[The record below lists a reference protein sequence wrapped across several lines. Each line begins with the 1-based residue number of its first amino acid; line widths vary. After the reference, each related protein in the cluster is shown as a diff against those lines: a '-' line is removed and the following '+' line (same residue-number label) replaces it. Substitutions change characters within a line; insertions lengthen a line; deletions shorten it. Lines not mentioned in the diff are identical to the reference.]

1 MNSLFGNWAST
12 LRKNSL
18 LLVLSMVLPTFG
30 ISNSVLAAERI
41 YASYSAL
48 ELSISV
54 KTLENYAKTGVI
66 NEDLAAYQQY
76 LPLEQLQ
83 ELRRILLN
91 RVKVSPV
98 VVSQLLYTPQGEF
111 LLRRLAQVIK
121 SSQPGF
127 GNLRSALILASAES
141 GGLTLLNVL
150 RKYPKSS
157 IHLDV
162 AETLEIATELEKLVN
177 QTHSAIAAVSEKSK
191 IEAESISQPNF
202 SQLPDL
208 KVPGKFKSQKY
219 ILKFFDSTRNRLL
232 LTDVYI
238 PNVQKTAPIIVISHG
253 LGLDSSNFQYLAT
266 HLASYGFAVV
276 VPNHPGSDAK
286 QLRSLLN
293 GRAIEV
299 AEPSEFQ
306 DRPMDITY
314 ILNQLQKGNQSD
326 LRFKGRLNLQQVGVF
341 GQSLGGYT
349 ALALAGAKINFEQ
362 LKQDCQPAALQ
373 NTWNM
378 SLLLQCR
385 ALELSISKSGKDY
398 NLRDERVKAA
408 IAVNPITSSIFGKA
422 GLSQIKTPVMIVSS
436 SDDTVAPALSEQILP
451 FSWLANSQK
460 YLVMLVGGTHFSTI
474 GNANPANQQV
484 ALPADMIGDASQA
497 RHYMNV
503 LSLPFFQTYI
513 AGKPQYTPYLN
524 AAYTQS
530 ISSKSLGLSLVKSL
544 NTTELAQLLDIK
556 GGKLVKK
563 SSQHHSQLRILD
575 VGYWC
580 CIAACNDFYLICTD
594 VFEWEPL

>member
-12 LRKNSL
+12 LRKNFL
-18 LLVLSMVLPTFG
+18 LLVLSTLLPTFG

-54 KTLENYAKTGVI
+54 TTLENYAKTGVI
-66 NEDLAAYQQY
+66 DDDLAAYQQY
-76 LPLEQLQ
+76 LPFQQLQ

-111 LLRRLAQVIK
+111 LLHRLAQAIIAK
-121 SSQPGF
+121 SPQPESGF
-127 GNLRSALILASAES
+127 GALRSALILASGES

-150 RKYPKSS
+150 RKYPTSS
-157 IHLDV
+157 IRLDV

-177 QTHSAIAAVSEKSK
+177 QTHRAIAVVSQQSQ
-191 IEAESISQPNF
+191 IEAATIKQPNL

-208 KVPGKFKSQKY
+208 QVPGKLKSQKY
-219 ILKFFDSTRNRLL
+219 TLKFFDSTRNRLL

-238 PNVQKTAPIIVISHG
+238 PNLQNAAPVIVISHG

-286 QLRSLLN
+286 QLHSLLN
-293 GRAIEV
+293 GHASEI
-299 AEPSEFQ
+299 AEPGEFK
-306 DRPMDITY
+306 DRPLDVTY
-314 ILNQLQKGNQSD
+314 ILNQLEKDNQSD
-326 LRFKGRLNLQQVGVF
+326 STFKGRLNLQQVGVF

-349 ALALAGAKINFEQ
+349 ALALAGAKINFDQ

-385 ALELSISKSGKDY
+385 ALELSNSKSGKDY

-451 FSWLANSQK
+451 FSWLSNSQK

-474 GNANPANQQV
+474 GNGNPANQQV

-497 RHYMNV
+497 RRYMNV
-503 LSLPFFQTYI
+503 LSLPFFQTYV
-513 AGKPQYTPYLN
+513 AGRPQYISYLN
-524 AAYTQS
+524 ADYTQS

-556 GGKLVKK
+556 GAKPAKKK
-563 SSQHHSQLRILD
+563 SP
-575 VGYWC
+575 
-580 CIAACNDFYLICTD
+580 T
-594 VFEWEPL
+594 P

>member
-54 KTLENYAKTGVI
+54 TTLENYAKTGVI
-66 NEDLAAYQQY
+66 NEDLAGYQQY
-76 LPLEQLQ
+76 LPLQQLQ

-111 LLRRLAQVIK
+111 LLHRLAQVIK
-121 SSQPGF
+121 TNQSEPGF
-127 GNLRSALILASAES
+127 GALRSALILASAES

-150 RKYPKSS
+150 RKYPSSS
-157 IHLDV
+157 IRLDV
-162 AETLEIATELEKLVN
+162 AETLAIATELERLVS
-177 QTHSAIAAVSEKSK
+177 QTHLAIAAVSQKSK
-191 IEAESISQPNF
+191 IEADTISQPNF

-208 KVPGKFKSQKY
+208 KVPGKLKSQKY
-219 ILKFFDSTRNRLL
+219 TLKFFDSTRNRLL

-238 PNVQKTAPIIVISHG
+238 PNVQNVAPIIVISHG

-266 HLASYGFAVV
+266 HLASHGFAVA
-276 VPNHPGSDAK
+276 VPNHPGSDTK

-293 GRAIEV
+293 GRAVEV

-306 DRPMDITY
+306 DRPMDVTY
-314 ILNQLQKGNQSD
+314 ILNQLEKGNQSD
-326 LRFKGRLNLQQVGVF
+326 SRFKGRLNLQQVGVL

-349 ALALAGAKINFEQ
+349 ALALAGAKINFKQ
-362 LKQDCQPAALQ
+362 LKQDCEPAALQ

-422 GLSQIKTPVMIVSS
+422 GLSHIQTPVMIVSS

-460 YLVMLVGGTHFSTI
+460 YLVMLEGGTHFSTI
-474 GNANPANQQV
+474 GNGNPANQQV

-497 RHYMNV
+497 RRYMNV
-503 LSLPFFQTYI
+503 LSLPFFQTYV
-513 AGKPQYTPYLN
+513 AGRSQYIPYLN
-524 AAYTQS
+524 AGYAQS

-544 NTTELAQLLDIK
+544 STTELAQLLDIK
-556 GGKLVKK
+556 GAKPAKK
-563 SSQHHSQLRILD
+563 NSP
-575 VGYWC
+575 
-580 CIAACNDFYLICTD
+580 T
-594 VFEWEPL
+594 P

>member
-1 MNSLFGNWAST
+1 MNSLFGNWASS

-18 LLVLSMVLPTFG
+18 LLVLSTLLPTFG

-54 KTLENYAKTGVI
+54 NTLENYAKTGVI

-76 LPLEQLQ
+76 LPLQELP

-98 VVSQLLYTPQGEF
+98 VLSQLLYTPQGEF
-111 LLRRLAQVIK
+111 LLHRLAQVIVNK
-121 SSQPGF
+121 SSQPEPGF
-127 GNLRSALILASAES
+127 GTLRSALISASAES

-150 RKYPKSS
+150 RKYPSSS
-157 IHLDV
+157 IRLDV

-177 QTHSAIAAVSEKSK
+177 QTHIAIAAVSQESK
-191 IEAESISQPNF
+191 IEAATISQPNL

-219 ILKFFDSTRNRLL
+219 TLKFFDSRRNRLL

-238 PNVQKTAPIIVISHG
+238 PNVQNTAPIIVISHG

-266 HLASYGFAVV
+266 HLSSYGFAVV

-286 QLRSLLN
+286 QLRSLLK
-293 GRAIEV
+293 GHAIEV
-299 AEPSEFQ
+299 AEPGEFK
-306 DRPMDITY
+306 DRPMDVTY
-314 ILNQLQKGNQSD
+314 ILNQLEKGNQSD
-326 LRFKGRLNLQQVGVF
+326 SRFKGRLNLQQVGVF

-373 NTWNM
+373 KTWNM

-451 FSWLANSQK
+451 FSWFANSQK

-474 GNANPANQQV
+474 GNGNPANQQV

-497 RHYMNV
+497 RRYMNV

-513 AGKPQYTPYLN
+513 AGRPQYTPYLN

-544 NTTELAQLLDIK
+544 NTTELAQLLDVK
-556 GGKLVKK
+556 GGKSVKK
-563 SSQHHSQLRILD
+563 K
-575 VGYWC
+575 
-580 CIAACNDFYLICTD
+580 FPT
-594 VFEWEPL
+594 P

>member
-1 MNSLFGNWAST
+1 MNSLFGNWASS

-18 LLVLSMVLPTFG
+18 LLVLSTLLPTLG

-54 KTLENYAKTGVI
+54 NTLENYAKTGVI

-76 LPLEQLQ
+76 LPLQQLP
-83 ELRRILLN
+83 ELRRILLE

-98 VVSQLLYTPQGEF
+98 VLSQLLYTPQGEF
-111 LLRRLAQVIK
+111 LLHRLAQVIK
-121 SSQPGF
+121 TSQPELGT
-127 GNLRSALILASAES
+127 LRSALILASAES

-150 RKYPKSS
+150 RKYPSS
-157 IHLDV
+157 TIRLDV

-177 QTHSAIAAVSEKSK
+177 QTHQAIAVVSQESK
-191 IEAESISQPNF
+191 IEAATISQPNF
-202 SQLPDL
+202 SQLPNL

-219 ILKFFDSTRNRLL
+219 TLKFFDSRRNRLL

-238 PNVQKTAPIIVISHG
+238 PNIHNAAPVIVISHG

-286 QLRSLLN
+286 QLHSLLN
-293 GRAIEV
+293 GRANEI
-299 AEPSEFQ
+299 AEPSEFK

-314 ILNQLQKGNQSD
+314 ILNELEKDNQSD
-326 LRFKGRLNLQQVGVF
+326 SRFKGLLNLQQVGVF

-373 NTWNM
+373 KTWNM

-385 ALELSISKSGKDY
+385 ALELNISKSGKDY

-451 FSWLANSQK
+451 FSGFANSQK
-460 YLVMLVGGTHFSTI
+460 YLVMLVGGTHFSAI
-474 GNANPANQQV
+474 GNGNPTNQQV
-484 ALPADMIGDASQA
+484 ALPADMIGDAPQA
-497 RHYMNV
+497 RRYINV
-503 LSLPFFQTYI
+503 LSLPFFQTYV
-513 AGKPQYTPYLN
+513 AGRPQYTPYLN

-544 NTTELAQLLDIK
+544 NTTELAQLLDRK
-556 GGKLVKK
+556 GAKSVKK
-563 SSQHHSQLRILD
+563 K
-575 VGYWC
+575 
-580 CIAACNDFYLICTD
+580 FPT
-594 VFEWEPL
+594 P

>member
-48 ELSISV
+48 EVSISV
-54 KTLENYAKTGVI
+54 KTLENYAETGVI

-76 LPLEQLQ
+76 LPLQQLQ

-98 VVSQLLYTPQGEF
+98 VVSQLLQTPQGEF
-111 LLRRLAQVIK
+111 LLHRLAQVITAK
-121 SSQPGF
+121 SPQPETGLST
-127 GNLRSALILASAES
+127 LRSALILASGES

-150 RKYPKSS
+150 RKYPSSS

-162 AETLEIATELEKLVN
+162 AQTLEIATELDKLVS
-177 QTHSAIAAVSEKSK
+177 QTHRAIAAVAQKSK
-191 IEAESISQPNF
+191 IEAASISQPNL

-208 KVPGKFKSQKY
+208 QVPGKFKSQKY
-219 ILKFFDSTRNRLL
+219 ILKFFDSRRNRLL

-238 PNVQKTAPIIVISHG
+238 PNVPNPAPVIVISHG

-286 QLRSLLN
+286 QLHSLLN
-293 GRAIEV
+293 GHAVEI

-306 DRPMDITY
+306 DRPLDVTY

-326 LRFKGRLNLQQVGVF
+326 SRFKGRLNLQQVGVF

-349 ALALAGAKINFEQ
+349 ALALAGAKINFQQ
-362 LKQDCQPAALQ
+362 LKQDCKPAALQ

-385 ALELSISKSGKDY
+385 ALELSISKTDKDY

-408 IAVNPITSSIFGKA
+408 IAVNPVTSSIFGKA

-436 SDDTVAPALSEQILP
+436 SDDAVAPALSEQILP

-460 YLVMLVGGTHFSTI
+460 YLVILVGGTHFSTI
-474 GNANPANQQV
+474 GNGNPANQQV

-497 RHYMNV
+497 RRYMNV

-513 AGKPQYTPYLN
+513 VGKSQYTPYLN
-524 AAYTQS
+524 AAYAQS
-530 ISSKSLGLSLVKSL
+530 ISSKSLGLSLVNSL
-544 NTTELAQLLDIK
+544 NTIELAQLLDIK
-556 GGKLVKK
+556 GDNTVKK
-563 SSQHHSQLRILD
+563 KSP
-575 VGYWC
+575 
-580 CIAACNDFYLICTD
+580 T
-594 VFEWEPL
+594 P

>member
-1 MNSLFGNWAST
+1 MNSLFGNWASS

-18 LLVLSMVLPTFG
+18 LLVLSTLLPTLG

-54 KTLENYAKTGVI
+54 NTLENYAKTGVI

-76 LPLEQLQ
+76 LPLQQLP
-83 ELRRILLN
+83 ELRRILLE

-98 VVSQLLYTPQGEF
+98 VLSQLLYTPQGEF
-111 LLRRLAQVIK
+111 LLHRLAQVIK
-121 SSQPGF
+121 TSQPELGT
-127 GNLRSALILASAES
+127 LRSALILASAES

-150 RKYPKSS
+150 RKYPSS
-157 IHLDV
+157 TIRLDV

-177 QTHSAIAAVSEKSK
+177 QTHQAIAVVSQESK
-191 IEAESISQPNF
+191 IEAATISQPNF
-202 SQLPDL
+202 SQLPNL

-219 ILKFFDSTRNRLL
+219 TLKFFDLRRNRLL

-238 PNVQKTAPIIVISHG
+238 PNIHNAAPVIVISHG

-286 QLRSLLN
+286 QLHSLLN
-293 GRAIEV
+293 GRANEI
-299 AEPSEFQ
+299 AEPSEFK

-314 ILNQLQKGNQSD
+314 ILNQLEKDNQSD
-326 LRFKGRLNLQQVGVF
+326 SRFKGLLNLQQVGVF

-373 NTWNM
+373 KTWNM

-385 ALELSISKSGKDY
+385 ALELNISKSGKDY

-451 FSWLANSQK
+451 FSGFANSQK
-460 YLVMLVGGTHFSTI
+460 YLVMLVGGTHFSAI
-474 GNANPANQQV
+474 GNGNPTNQQV
-484 ALPADMIGDASQA
+484 ALPADMIGDAPQA
-497 RHYMNV
+497 RRYINV
-503 LSLPFFQTYI
+503 LSLPFFQTYV
-513 AGKPQYTPYLN
+513 AGRPQYTPYLN

-544 NTTELAQLLDIK
+544 NTTELAQLLDRK
-556 GGKLVKK
+556 GAKSVKK
-563 SSQHHSQLRILD
+563 K
-575 VGYWC
+575 
-580 CIAACNDFYLICTD
+580 FPT
-594 VFEWEPL
+594 P

>member
-12 LRKNSL
+12 LRKNFL
-18 LLVLSMVLPTFG
+18 LLVLSMMLPTFG
-30 ISNSVLAAERI
+30 ISNSILAAERI
-41 YASYSAL
+41 YAYYSAL

-54 KTLENYAKTGVI
+54 TTLEKYAKTGVI
-66 NEDLAAYQQY
+66 NDELAAYQQY
-76 LPLEQLQ
+76 LPLQQLQ
-83 ELRRILLN
+83 ELRQILLN

-98 VVSQLLYTPQGEF
+98 VLSQFLYTPQGEF
-111 LLRRLAQVIK
+111 LLHRLAQVIK
-121 SSQPGF
+121 TKSSQPEPEF
-127 GNLRSALILASAES
+127 HTLRSAVILASAES

-150 RKYPKSS
+150 RKYPTNR
-157 IHLDV
+157 INLDV
-162 AETLEIATELEKLVN
+162 VQTLEIATELEKLVN
-177 QTHSAIAAVSEKSK
+177 KTHRAIATVSQESK
-191 IEAESISQPNF
+191 IEADTIKQPIF
-202 SQLPDL
+202 SQLSDL
-208 KVPGKFKSQKY
+208 QVPGKFKSQKY
-219 ILKFFDSTRNRLL
+219 TLKFFDSSRNRPL

-238 PNVQKTAPIIVISHG
+238 PNVQNAAPIIVISHG

-266 HLASYGFAVV
+266 HLASYGFAVA

-286 QLRSLLN
+286 QLHSLLN
-293 GRAIEV
+293 GRANDV
-299 AEPSEFQ
+299 AEPSEFK
-306 DRPMDITY
+306 DRPLDITY
-314 ILNQLQKGNQSD
+314 ILNQLEKGNQSD
-326 LRFKGRLNLQQVGVF
+326 SRFKGRLNLQQVGVF

-385 ALELSISKSGKDY
+385 ALELNISKSAKNY

-422 GLSQIKTPVMIVSS
+422 GLNQIKTPVMIVSS

-451 FSWLANSQK
+451 FSWFTNSQK

-474 GNANPANQQV
+474 GNGNPANQQV

-497 RHYMNV
+497 RRYMNV
-503 LSLPFFQTYI
+503 LSLPFFQTYVS
-513 AGKPQYTPYLN
+513 GRSQYTPYLN

-556 GGKLVKK
+556 AAKPAKKK
-563 SSQHHSQLRILD
+563 SP
-575 VGYWC
+575 
-580 CIAACNDFYLICTD
+580 T
-594 VFEWEPL
+594 P

>member
-18 LLVLSMVLPTFG
+18 LLVLSMVLPTLG

-54 KTLENYAKTGVI
+54 TTLENYAKTGVI

-76 LPLEQLQ
+76 LPLQQLQ
-83 ELRRILLN
+83 ELRQILLN

-98 VVSQLLYTPQGEF
+98 VVSQLLYTPQGKF
-111 LLRRLAQVIK
+111 LLHRLAQVIIAK
-121 SSQPGF
+121 SPQPEPGL
-127 GNLRSALILASAES
+127 GALRSALILASGES

-150 RKYPKSS
+150 RKYPTSS
-157 IHLDV
+157 IRLDV
-162 AETLEIATELEKLVN
+162 AEILEIATELEKLVN
-177 QTHSAIAAVSEKSK
+177 QTHRAIAAVSQESK
-191 IEAESISQPNF
+191 IEAATISQPNF

-208 KVPGKFKSQKY
+208 KVPGKLKSQKY
-219 ILKFFDSTRNRLL
+219 TLKLFDSTRNRLL

-238 PNVQKTAPIIVISHG
+238 PNVQNAAPVIVISHG

-306 DRPMDITY
+306 DRPMDVTY
-314 ILNQLQKGNQSD
+314 ILNQLEKSKQSD
-326 LRFKGRLNLQQVGVF
+326 SRFKGRLNLQQVGVF

-373 NTWNM
+373 KTWNM

-385 ALELSISKSGKDY
+385 ALELSISKSDKDY

-451 FSWLANSQK
+451 FSWFANSQK
-460 YLVMLVGGTHFSTI
+460 YLVVLVGGTHFSTI
-474 GNANPANQQV
+474 GNGNPANQQV
-484 ALPADMIGDASQA
+484 ALPADMIGDAAQA
-497 RHYMNV
+497 RLYMNV

-513 AGKPQYTPYLN
+513 AGRSKYTPYLN

-544 NTTELAQLLDIK
+544 NTTELTQLLEIK
-556 GGKLVKK
+556 GAKPAKK
-563 SSQHHSQLRILD
+563 NSP
-575 VGYWC
+575 
-580 CIAACNDFYLICTD
+580 T
-594 VFEWEPL
+594 P

>member
-12 LRKNSL
+12 LKRNFL
-18 LLVLSMVLPTFG
+18 LLVLSTLLPTFG

-54 KTLENYAKTGVI
+54 TTLENYAKTGVI
-66 NEDLAAYQQY
+66 DEDLATYQQY
-76 LPLEQLQ
+76 LPLQQLQ
-83 ELRRILLN
+83 KLRQILLN

-98 VVSQLLYTPQGEF
+98 VLSQFLYTPQGE
-111 LLRRLAQVIK
+111 LLLHRLAQVIK
-121 SSQPGF
+121 TQSRQAEPEF
-127 GNLRSALILASAES
+127 HALRSAVILASAES

-150 RKYPKSS
+150 RKYPTHS
-157 IHLDV
+157 INLDV
-162 AETLEIATELEKLVN
+162 VQTLEIATELEKLVN
-177 QTHSAIAAVSEKSK
+177 KTHQAITAVSQKSH
-191 IEAESISQPNF
+191 IEATTIKQPNL

-208 KVPGKFKSQKY
+208 QFPGKLKLQKY
-219 ILKFFDSTRNRLL
+219 TLKFFDSTRNRLL

-238 PNVQKTAPIIVISHG
+238 PNVQNAAPVIVISHG

-276 VPNHPGSDAK
+276 VPNHPGSDTK

-293 GRAIEV
+293 GRASKV
-299 AEPSEFQ
+299 AEPNEFK
-306 DRPMDITY
+306 DRPLDVTY
-314 ILNQLQKGNQSD
+314 ILNQLEKGNQSD
-326 LRFKGRLNLQQVGVF
+326 SRFKGRLNLQEVGVF

-349 ALALAGAKINFEQ
+349 ALALAGAKINFQQ

-385 ALELSISKSGKDY
+385 ALELSNSKSDKDY
-398 NLRDERVKAA
+398 NLQDLRVKAV

-451 FSWLANSQK
+451 FSWFANSQK

-474 GNANPANQQV
+474 GNGNPANQQV

-497 RHYMNV
+497 RRYMNV
-503 LSLPFFQTYI
+503 LSLPFFQTYV
-513 AGKPQYTPYLN
+513 AGKPKYASYLN

-530 ISSKSLGLSLVKSL
+530 ISSKSLGLSLVQSL
-544 NTTELAQLLDIK
+544 SKTELAQALGSDHYQAQYFQ
-556 GGKLVKK
+556 KK
-563 SSQHHSQLRILD
+563 APNSILNFGFWMLD
-575 VGYWC
+575 VGVAMLHVT
-580 CIAACNDFYLICTD
+580 IFI
-594 VFEWEPL
+594 

>member
-12 LRKNSL
+12 LRKNFL
-18 LLVLSMVLPTFG
+18 LLVLSMMLPTFG

-54 KTLENYAKTGVI
+54 TTLENYAKTGVI
-66 NEDLAAYQQY
+66 DDDLAAYQQY
-76 LPLEQLQ
+76 LPLQQLQ
-83 ELRRILLN
+83 ELRQILLN

-98 VVSQLLYTPQGEF
+98 VLSQFLYTPQGEF
-111 LLRRLAQVIK
+111 LLHRLAQVIK
-121 SSQPGF
+121 TKSPQPEPEF
-127 GNLRSALILASAES
+127 HTLRSAVILASAES

-150 RKYPKSS
+150 RKYPTNS
-157 IHLDV
+157 INLDV
-162 AETLEIATELEKLVN
+162 VQTLEIATELEKLVDK
-177 QTHSAIAAVSEKSK
+177 THRAIAAVSQESK
-191 IEAESISQPNF
+191 IEAASIKQPIF
-202 SQLPDL
+202 SQLSDL
-208 KVPGKFKSQKY
+208 QVPGKFKSQKY
-219 ILKFFDSTRNRLL
+219 TLKFFDSTRNRPL

-238 PNVQKTAPIIVISHG
+238 PNVQNPAPIIVISHG

-266 HLASYGFAVV
+266 HLASYGFAVA

-286 QLRSLLN
+286 QLHSLLN
-293 GRAIEV
+293 GRANDV
-299 AEPSEFQ
+299 AEPSEFK
-306 DRPMDITY
+306 DRPLDVTY
-314 ILNQLQKGNQSD
+314 ILNQLEKGNQSD
-326 LRFKGRLNLQQVGVF
+326 SRFKGRLNLQQVGVF

-385 ALELSISKSGKDY
+385 ALELNINKSAKDY

-451 FSWLANSQK
+451 FSWFTNSQK

-474 GNANPANQQV
+474 GNGNPANQQV

-497 RHYMNV
+497 RRYMNV
-503 LSLPFFQTYI
+503 LSLPFFQTYVS
-513 AGKPQYTPYLN
+513 GRSQYTPYLN

-530 ISSKSLGLSLVKSL
+530 ISSKSLGLSLVQSL
-544 NTTELAQLLDIK
+544 SKTELAQALGSDRPK
-556 GGKLVKK
+556 AQYFQKK
-563 SSQHHSQLRILD
+563 ASNSILNFGFWMLD
-575 VGYWC
+575 VGVAMLHVM
-580 CIAACNDFYLICTD
+580 IFI
-594 VFEWEPL
+594 

>member
-54 KTLENYAKTGVI
+54 TTLENYAKTGVI
-66 NEDLAAYQQY
+66 NEDLAAYQRY

-111 LLRRLAQVIK
+111 LLHRLAQVIINK
-121 SSQPGF
+121 SSQPEPGF
-127 GNLRSALILASAES
+127 GALRSALILASGES

-150 RKYPKSS
+150 RKYPTSS
-157 IHLDV
+157 IRLDV

-177 QTHSAIAAVSEKSK
+177 QTHQAIAAVSEKSK

-208 KVPGKFKSQKY
+208 QVPGKFKSQKY

-293 GRAIEV
+293 GHAIEV

-326 LRFKGRLNLQQVGVF
+326 SRFKGRLNLQQVGVF

-451 FSWLANSQK
+451 FSWLANSHK

-497 RHYMNV
+497 RRYMNV

-513 AGKPQYTPYLN
+513 ASKPQYTPYLN

-556 GGKLVKK
+556 GAKLVKK
-563 SSQHHSQLRILD
+563 K
-575 VGYWC
+575 
-580 CIAACNDFYLICTD
+580 FPT
-594 VFEWEPL
+594 P

>member
-12 LRKNSL
+12 LRKKFL
-18 LLVLSMVLPTFG
+18 LLVLSMMLPTFG

-54 KTLENYAKTGVI
+54 TTLENYAKTGVI
-66 NEDLAAYQQY
+66 DDDLAAYQQY
-76 LPLEQLQ
+76 LPLQQLQ
-83 ELRRILLN
+83 ELRQILLN

-98 VVSQLLYTPQGEF
+98 VLSQFLYTPQGEF
-111 LLRRLAQVIK
+111 LLHRLAQVIK
-121 SSQPGF
+121 TKSPQPEPEF
-127 GNLRSALILASAES
+127 HALRSAVILASAES

-150 RKYPKSS
+150 RKYPTNR
-157 IHLDV
+157 INLDV
-162 AETLEIATELEKLVN
+162 VQTLEIATELEKLVN
-177 QTHSAIAAVSEKSK
+177 KTHRAIAAVSQESK
-191 IEAESISQPNF
+191 IEADTIKQPIF
-202 SQLPDL
+202 SQLADL
-208 KVPGKFKSQKY
+208 QVPGKFKSQKY
-219 ILKFFDSTRNRLL
+219 TLKFFDSSRNRPL

-238 PNVQKTAPIIVISHG
+238 PNVHNTAPIIVISHG

-266 HLASYGFAVV
+266 HLASYGFAVA

-286 QLRSLLN
+286 QLHSLLN
-293 GRAIEV
+293 GRANDV
-299 AEPSEFQ
+299 AEPSEFK
-306 DRPMDITY
+306 DRPLDITY
-314 ILNQLQKGNQSD
+314 ILNQLEKGNQSD
-326 LRFKGRLNLQQVGVF
+326 SRFKGRLNLQQVGVF

-362 LKQDCQPAALQ
+362 LKKDCQPAALQ

-385 ALELSISKSGKDY
+385 ALELNISKSAKDY

-436 SDDTVAPALSEQILP
+436 TDDTVAPALSEQILP
-451 FSWLANSQK
+451 FSWFTNSQK

-474 GNANPANQQV
+474 GNGNPANQQV
-484 ALPADMIGDASQA
+484 ALPADMVGDASQA
-497 RHYMNV
+497 RRYMNV
-503 LSLPFFQTYI
+503 LSLPFFQTYVS
-513 AGKPQYTPYLN
+513 GRLQYTPYLN

-530 ISSKSLGLSLVKSL
+530 ISSKSLGLNLVKSL
-544 NTTELAQLLDIK
+544 NTIELAQLLDLEGAK
-556 GGKLVKK
+556 PLKK
-563 SSQHHSQLRILD
+563 K
-575 VGYWC
+575 
-580 CIAACNDFYLICTD
+580 FPT
-594 VFEWEPL
+594 P

>member
-1 MNSLFGNWAST
+1 MNSLFGNWASS

-30 ISNSVLAAERI
+30 MSNSVLAAERI

-54 KTLENYAKTGVI
+54 STLENYAKTGVI

-76 LPLEQLQ
+76 LPLQQLQ

-111 LLRRLAQVIK
+111 LLHRLAQVITVK
-121 SSQPGF
+121 SSQPKPEF
-127 GNLRSALILASAES
+127 GALRSALILASAES
-141 GGLTLLNVL
+141 SGLTLLNVL
-150 RKYPKSS
+150 RKYPASS
-157 IHLDV
+157 IRLDV
-162 AETLEIATELEKLVN
+162 AGTLEIATELEKLVN
-177 QTHSAIAAVSEKSK
+177 QTHRAIAAVSQKSK
-191 IEAESISQPNF
+191 IEAATISQPNL

-208 KVPGKFKSQKY
+208 QVPGKLKSQKY
-219 ILKFFDSTRNRLL
+219 TLNFFDSTRNRLL

-238 PNVQKTAPIIVISHG
+238 PKVQNAAPVIVISHG

-293 GRAIEV
+293 GHAIEI
-299 AEPSEFQ
+299 AEPSEFK
-306 DRPMDITY
+306 DRPLDVTY
-314 ILNQLQKGNQSD
+314 ILNQLEKANQSD
-326 LRFKGRLNLQQVGVF
+326 SRFKKRLNLQQVGVF

-422 GLSQIKTPVMIVSS
+422 GLSQIQTPVMIVGS

-451 FSWLANSQK
+451 FSWFANSQK
-460 YLVMLVGGTHFSTI
+460 YLVMLLGATHFSTI
-474 GNANPANQQV
+474 GNGNPGNQQV

-497 RHYMNV
+497 RRYMNV
-503 LSLPFFQTYI
+503 LSLPFFQTYV
-513 AGKPQYTPYLN
+513 AGRPKYVSYLN

-530 ISSKSLGLSLVKSL
+530 ISSKSLGLSLVQSL
-544 NTTELAQLLDIK
+544 SKTELAQALASDRHKAQYYQKNAPNSILNF
-556 GGKLVKK
+556 GFWM
-563 SSQHHSQLRILD
+563 LD
-575 VGYWC
+575 VGVAMLHVT
-580 CIAACNDFYLICTD
+580 IFI
-594 VFEWEPL
+594 

>member
-1 MNSLFGNWAST
+1 MNSLFGNWASS

-30 ISNSVLAAERI
+30 ISNSVLAAEQI

-54 KTLENYAKTGVI
+54 TALENYAKTGVI
-66 NEDLAAYQQY
+66 DNDLAAYQQY
-76 LPLEQLQ
+76 LPLEKLQ
-83 ELRRILLN
+83 QLRRILLN
-91 RVKVSPV
+91 RVKVSPA

-111 LLRRLAQVIK
+111 LLHRLAHVIIAK
-121 SSQPGF
+121 SPQPESEF
-127 GNLRSALILASAES
+127 DALRKALILASAES
-141 GGLTLLNVL
+141 SGLTLLNVL
-150 RKYPKSS
+150 RKYPHSS

-162 AETLEIATELEKLVN
+162 VETLEIATELEKLVN
-177 QTHSAIAAVSEKSK
+177 QTHRAIAAVSQKSK
-191 IEAESISQPNF
+191 IEAATISQQNF

-208 KVPGKFKSQKY
+208 QVPGKLKSQKY
-219 ILKFFDSTRNRLL
+219 TLKFFDSRRNRLL

-238 PNVQKTAPIIVISHG
+238 PNIQKTAPVIVISHG

-286 QLRSLLN
+286 QLHSLLN
-293 GRAIEV
+293 RRAIEV
-299 AEPSEFQ
+299 AEPGEFK
-306 DRPMDITY
+306 DRPLDITF
-314 ILNQLQKGNQSD
+314 ILNQLEKDNQSD
-326 LRFKGRLNLQQVGVF
+326 SRFKGHLNLQQVGVF

-349 ALALAGAKINFEQ
+349 ALALAGAKINFQQ

-385 ALELSISKSGKDY
+385 ALELSIGKSDKDY
-398 NLRDERVKAA
+398 NLRDKRVKAA

-422 GLSQIKTPVMIVSS
+422 GLSQTKTPVMIVSS
-436 SDDTVAPALSEQILP
+436 SDDTVAPALAEQILP
-451 FSWLANSQK
+451 FSWFTNSQK
-460 YLVMLVGGTHFSTI
+460 YFVMLVGGTHFSTI
-474 GNANPANQQV
+474 GNGNPANQQI

-497 RHYMNV
+497 RRYMNV
-503 LSLPFFQTYI
+503 LSLSFFQTYV
-513 AGKPQYTPYLN
+513 AGKPQYISYLN

-544 NTTELAQLLDIK
+544 NTTELAQLLDTK
-556 GGKLVKK
+556 AAKPAKK
-563 SSQHHSQLRILD
+563 NSPI
-575 VGYWC
+575 
-580 CIAACNDFYLICTD
+580 
-594 VFEWEPL
+594 P

>member
-12 LRKNSL
+12 LRKNFL
-18 LLVLSMVLPTFG
+18 LLVLSMMLPTFG

-54 KTLENYAKTGVI
+54 TTLENYAKTGVI
-66 NEDLAAYQQY
+66 DDDLAAYQQY
-76 LPLEQLQ
+76 LPLQQLQ
-83 ELRRILLN
+83 ELRQILLN

-98 VVSQLLYTPQGEF
+98 VLSQFLYTPQGE
-111 LLRRLAQVIK
+111 LLLHRLAQVIK
-121 SSQPGF
+121 TKSSQPEPEF
-127 GNLRSALILASAES
+127 HTLRSAVILASAES

-150 RKYPKSS
+150 RKYPTNR
-157 IHLDV
+157 INLDV
-162 AETLEIATELEKLVN
+162 VQTLEIATELEKLVN
-177 QTHSAIAAVSEKSK
+177 KTHRAIAAVSQESK
-191 IEAESISQPNF
+191 IEAASIKQPIF
-202 SQLPDL
+202 SQLADL
-208 KVPGKFKSQKY
+208 QVPGKFKSQKY
-219 ILKFFDSTRNRLL
+219 TLKFFDSTRNRPL

-238 PNVQKTAPIIVISHG
+238 PNVQNAAPVIVISHG

-266 HLASYGFAVV
+266 HLASYGFAVA

-286 QLRSLLN
+286 QLHSLLN
-293 GRAIEV
+293 GRANDV
-299 AEPSEFQ
+299 AEPSEFK
-306 DRPMDITY
+306 DRPLDITY
-314 ILNQLQKGNQSD
+314 ILNQLEKGNQSD
-326 LRFKGRLNLQQVGVF
+326 SRFKGRLNLQKVGVF

-362 LKQDCQPAALQ
+362 LKKDCQPAALQ

-385 ALELSISKSGKDY
+385 ALELNISKSAKDY

-451 FSWLANSQK
+451 FSWFANSQK

-474 GNANPANQQV
+474 GNGNPANQQV

-497 RHYMNV
+497 RRYMNV
-503 LSLPFFQTYI
+503 LSLPFFETYVS
-513 AGKPQYTPYLN
+513 GRSQYTPYLN

-530 ISSKSLGLSLVKSL
+530 ISSQSLGLNLVKSL
-544 NTTELAQLLDIK
+544 NTTELAQLLDLEGAK
-556 GGKLVKK
+556 PLKK
-563 SSQHHSQLRILD
+563 K
-575 VGYWC
+575 
-580 CIAACNDFYLICTD
+580 FPT
-594 VFEWEPL
+594 P

>member
-1 MNSLFGNWAST
+1 MNSLFGNWASS
-12 LRKNSL
+12 LRKSFL
-18 LLVLSMVLPTFG
+18 LLVLSTLLPTFG

-54 KTLENYAKTGVI
+54 STLENYAKIGVI

-76 LPLEQLQ
+76 LPLQQLQ

-111 LLRRLAQVIK
+111 LLHRLAQVIK
-121 SSQPGF
+121 TKSRQPEPKF
-127 GNLRSALILASAES
+127 DTLRSALILASAES

-150 RKYPKSS
+150 RKYPTSS
-157 IHLDV
+157 IRLDV
-162 AETLEIATELEKLVN
+162 AEVLEIATELEKLVN
-177 QTHSAIAAVSEKSK
+177 QTHRAIAVVSQRSK
-191 IEAESISQPNF
+191 IEAVTIKQPNL

-208 KVPGKFKSQKY
+208 QIPGKLKSQKY
-219 ILKFFDSTRNRLL
+219 TLKFFDSTRNRLL

-238 PNVQKTAPIIVISHG
+238 PNIQNAASVIVISHG
-253 LGLDSSNFQYLAT
+253 LGLNSSNFQYLAT
-266 HLASYGFAVV
+266 HLASYGFVV
-276 VPNHPGSDAK
+276 AVPNHPGSNIK
-286 QLRSLLN
+286 QLHSLLN
-293 GRAIEV
+293 KRAIEV
-299 AEPSEFQ
+299 AEPSEFK

-314 ILNQLQKGNQSD
+314 ILNQLEKGNQSD
-326 LRFKGRLNLQQVGVF
+326 SRFKGRLNLQQVGVF

-385 ALELSISKSGKDY
+385 TLELRVGKSDKDY

-408 IAVNPITSSIFGKA
+408 IAVNPITSSIFGKT
-422 GLSQIKTPVMIVSS
+422 GLSQIKTPVMLISS

-451 FSWLANSQK
+451 FSWLANSHK
-460 YLVMLVGGTHFSTI
+460 YLVMLVGGTHFSII
-474 GNANPANQQV
+474 GNGNSVNQQV
-484 ALPADMIGDASQA
+484 ALPADMIGDAFQA
-497 RHYMNV
+497 RRYMNV
-503 LSLPFFQTYI
+503 LSLPFFETYV
-513 AGKPQYTPYLN
+513 AASPQYISYLN
-524 AAYTQS
+524 AAYAQS

-544 NTTELAQLLDIK
+544 NTTELAQLLDLK
-556 GGKLVKK
+556 GAKPVKK
-563 SSQHHSQLRILD
+563 KSP
-575 VGYWC
+575 
-580 CIAACNDFYLICTD
+580 T
-594 VFEWEPL
+594 P

>member
-1 MNSLFGNWAST
+1 M
-12 LRKNSL
+12 
-18 LLVLSMVLPTFG
+18 MLPTFG

-54 KTLENYAKTGVI
+54 TTLENYAKTGVI
-66 NEDLAAYQQY
+66 DDDLAAYQQY
-76 LPLEQLQ
+76 LPLQQLQ
-83 ELRRILLN
+83 ELRQILLN

-98 VVSQLLYTPQGEF
+98 VLSQFLYTPQGEF
-111 LLRRLAQVIK
+111 LLHRLAQVIK
-121 SSQPGF
+121 TKSPQPEPEF
-127 GNLRSALILASAES
+127 HTLRSAVILASAES

-150 RKYPKSS
+150 RKYPTNR
-157 IHLDV
+157 INLDV
-162 AETLEIATELEKLVN
+162 VQTLEIATELEKLVN
-177 QTHSAIAAVSEKSK
+177 KTHRAIAAVSQESK
-191 IEAESISQPNF
+191 IEAASIKQPIF
-202 SQLPDL
+202 SQLSDL
-208 KVPGKFKSQKY
+208 QVPGKFKSQKY
-219 ILKFFDSTRNRLL
+219 TLKFFDSSRNRPL

-238 PNVQKTAPIIVISHG
+238 PNVQNPAPIIVISHG

-266 HLASYGFAVV
+266 HLASYGFAIA

-286 QLRSLLN
+286 QLHSLLN
-293 GRAIEV
+293 GRANDV
-299 AEPSEFQ
+299 AEPSEFK
-306 DRPMDITY
+306 DRPLDITY
-314 ILNQLQKGNQSD
+314 ILNQLEKGNQSD
-326 LRFKGRLNLQQVGVF
+326 SRFKGRLNLQQVGVF

-378 SLLLQCR
+378 SLLFQCR
-385 ALELSISKSGKDY
+385 ALELNISKSAKDY

-451 FSWLANSQK
+451 FSWFANSQK

-474 GNANPANQQV
+474 GNGNPANQQV

-497 RHYMNV
+497 RRYMNV
-503 LSLPFFQTYI
+503 LSLPFFQTYVS
-513 AGKPQYTPYLN
+513 GRSQYTPYLN

-530 ISSKSLGLSLVKSL
+530 ISSQSLGLNLVKSL
-544 NTTELAQLLDIK
+544 NTIELAQLLDLEGAK
-556 GGKLVKK
+556 PLKK
-563 SSQHHSQLRILD
+563 K
-575 VGYWC
+575 
-580 CIAACNDFYLICTD
+580 FPT
-594 VFEWEPL
+594 P

>member
-1 MNSLFGNWAST
+1 MNSLFGNWASS

-18 LLVLSMVLPTFG
+18 LLVLSTLLPTMG
-30 ISNSVLAAERI
+30 MSNSVLAAERI

-54 KTLENYAKTGVI
+54 NTLENYVKTGVI
-66 NEDLAAYQQY
+66 KEDLAAYQQY
-76 LPLEQLQ
+76 LPLQQLP
-83 ELRRILLN
+83 ELRRILLE

-98 VVSQLLYTPQGEF
+98 VLSQLLYTPQGEF
-111 LLRRLAQVIK
+111 LLHRLAQVIINK
-121 SSQPGF
+121 SSQPEPRF
-127 GNLRSALILASAES
+127 SALRSALISASGES

-150 RKYPKSS
+150 RKYPSSS
-157 IHLDV
+157 IRLDV
-162 AETLEIATELEKLVN
+162 AETLVIATELEKLVN
-177 QTHSAIAAVSEKSK
+177 QTHSAITAVSQESK
-191 IEAESISQPNF
+191 IEAATISQPNF

-219 ILKFFDSTRNRLL
+219 TLKFFDSTRNRLL

-238 PNVQKTAPIIVISHG
+238 PNVHNATPVIVISHG

-286 QLRSLLN
+286 QLRSLLKGHAN
-293 GRAIEV
+293 EI
-299 AEPSEFQ
+299 AEPGEFK

-314 ILNQLQKGNQSD
+314 ILNQLEKGNQSD
-326 LRFKGRLNLQQVGVF
+326 SRFKGHLNLQQVGVF

-373 NTWNM
+373 KTWNM

-385 ALELSISKSGKDY
+385 ALELNISKSGKDY
-398 NLRDERVKAA
+398 NLWDERVKAA

-451 FSWLANSQK
+451 FSWFANSQK

-474 GNANPANQQV
+474 GNGNPANQQV

-497 RHYMNV
+497 RRYMNV

-513 AGKPQYTPYLN
+513 AGRPQYTPYLN

-556 GGKLVKK
+556 GAKIVKK
-563 SSQHHSQLRILD
+563 K
-575 VGYWC
+575 
-580 CIAACNDFYLICTD
+580 FPT
-594 VFEWEPL
+594 P

>member
-54 KTLENYAKTGVI
+54 TTLEKYAKTGII

-76 LPLEQLQ
+76 LPLQQLQ

-91 RVKVSPV
+91 RVKVTPV
-98 VVSQLLYTPQGEF
+98 VVSQLLYTPQGE
-111 LLRRLAQVIK
+111 LLLHRLAQIIIAK
-121 SSQPGF
+121 SPHPEPGF
-127 GNLRSALILASAES
+127 GALRSALILASGES

-150 RKYPKSS
+150 RKYPSSS
-157 IHLDV
+157 IRLDV
-162 AETLEIATELEKLVN
+162 AQTLEIATELEKLVN
-177 QTHSAIAAVSEKSK
+177 QTHRAIAAVSQESK
-191 IEAESISQPNF
+191 IEAAIIKQPNL

-219 ILKFFDSTRNRLL
+219 TQKFFDSTRNRLL
-232 LTDVYI
+232 LTDIYI
-238 PNVQKTAPIIVISHG
+238 PNVQNTAPVIVISHG

-286 QLRSLLN
+286 QLRSLLKGHAN
-293 GRAIEV
+293 EI
-299 AEPSEFQ
+299 AEPGEFQ

-314 ILNQLQKGNQSD
+314 ILNQLEKGNQSD
-326 LRFKGRLNLQQVGVF
+326 SRFKGRLNLQQVGVF

-362 LKQDCQPAALQ
+362 LKLDCQPAALQ

-378 SLLLQCR
+378 SLMLQCR

-422 GLSQIKTPVMIVSS
+422 GLSQIKTPVMIVGS

-497 RHYMNV
+497 RLYMNV
-503 LSLPFFQTYI
+503 LSLPFFQTYVV
-513 AGKPQYTPYLN
+513 GRPQYTPYLN
-524 AAYTQS
+524 AGYAQS

-556 GGKLVKK
+556 GAKIAKK
-563 SSQHHSQLRILD
+563 
-575 VGYWC
+575 
-580 CIAACNDFYLICTD
+580 NFPT
-594 VFEWEPL
+594 P

>member
-30 ISNSVLAAERI
+30 ISNSILAAEQI

-54 KTLENYAKTGVI
+54 ATLENYAKTGVI

-76 LPLEQLQ
+76 LPLQQLQ
-83 ELRRILLN
+83 ELRQILLN

-111 LLRRLAQVIK
+111 LLQRLARVIK
-121 SSQPGF
+121 SSHPEPGF
-127 GNLRSALILASAES
+127 NTLRSALILASAES

-150 RKYPKSS
+150 RKYPASS
-157 IHLDV
+157 IRLDV

-177 QTHSAIAAVSEKSK
+177 QTHLAIAAVSQGSK
-191 IEAESISQPNF
+191 IEAATIKQPNL

-208 KVPGKFKSQKY
+208 QVPGKLKSQKY
-219 ILKFFDSTRNRLL
+219 TLKFFDSTRTRLL

-238 PNVQKTAPIIVISHG
+238 PNVQNNAPIIVISHG

-286 QLRSLLN
+286 QLHSMLN
-293 GRAIEV
+293 RRTSEI
-299 AEPSEFQ
+299 AEPSEFK
-306 DRPMDITY
+306 DRPLDVTY
-314 ILNQLQKGNQSD
+314 ILNQLEKDNQSD
-326 LRFKGRLNLQQVGVF
+326 SRFKGRLNLQQVGVF

-362 LKQDCQPAALQ
+362 LEQDCQPAALQ

-474 GNANPANQQV
+474 GNGNPANQQV

-497 RHYMNV
+497 RRYMNV
-503 LSLPFFQTYI
+503 LSLPFFQTYVV
-513 AGKPQYTPYLN
+513 GKPQYISYLN

-530 ISSKSLGLSLVKSL
+530 ISSKSLGLNLVKSF

-556 GGKLVKK
+556 GAKPAKK
-563 SSQHHSQLRILD
+563 NSP
-575 VGYWC
+575 
-580 CIAACNDFYLICTD
+580 T
-594 VFEWEPL
+594 P

>member
-30 ISNSVLAAERI
+30 ISNSILAAERI

-54 KTLENYAKTGVI
+54 TTLENYAKTGVI

-76 LPLEQLQ
+76 LPFQQLQ
-83 ELRRILLN
+83 ELRQILLN

-98 VVSQLLYTPQGEF
+98 VVSQLLYTPQGE
-111 LLRRLAQVIK
+111 LLLHRLAQIIK
-121 SSQPGF
+121 TSHPEPGF
-127 GNLRSALILASAES
+127 GALRSALILASGES
-141 GGLTLLNVL
+141 EGLTLLNVL
-150 RKYPKSS
+150 RKYPTSS
-157 IHLDV
+157 IRLDV
-162 AETLEIATELEKLVN
+162 AQTLEIATELEKLVN
-177 QTHSAIAAVSEKSK
+177 QTHRAIAAVSIESK
-191 IEAESISQPNF
+191 IEAASIKHPNF

-208 KVPGKFKSQKY
+208 QVPGKFKSQKY
-219 ILKFFDSTRNRLL
+219 TQKFFDSTRNRLL

-238 PNVQKTAPIIVISHG
+238 PNVQNAAPVIVISHG

-286 QLRSLLN
+286 QLHSLLN
-293 GRAIEV
+293 GHVNEI

-306 DRPMDITY
+306 DRPMDVTY
-314 ILNQLQKGNQSD
+314 ILNQLEKANQSD
-326 LRFKGRLNLQQVGVF
+326 SQFKGRLNLQQVGVF

-362 LKQDCQPAALQ
+362 LKQDCQPATLQ

-378 SLLLQCR
+378 SLMLQCR
-385 ALELSISKSGKDY
+385 ALELGISKSGKDY

-474 GNANPANQQV
+474 GNGNPANQQV

-497 RHYMNV
+497 RRYMNV
-503 LSLPFFQTYI
+503 LSLPFFQTYVV
-513 AGKPQYTPYLN
+513 GRPQYTPYLN

-556 GGKLVKK
+556 KAKPAKEKVPNTIVSFGFWM
-563 SSQHHSQLRILD
+563 LD
-575 VGYWC
+575 IGVALLHVM
-580 CIAACNDFYLICTD
+580 IFI
-594 VFEWEPL
+594 

>member
-54 KTLENYAKTGVI
+54 TTLENYAKTGVI

-76 LPLEQLQ
+76 LPLQQLQ
-83 ELRRILLN
+83 ELRQILLN

-98 VVSQLLYTPQGEF
+98 VVSQLLYTPQGKF
-111 LLRRLAQVIK
+111 LLHRLAQVIIAK
-121 SSQPGF
+121 PPQPEPGL
-127 GNLRSALILASAES
+127 GALRSALILASGES

-150 RKYPKSS
+150 RKYPTSS
-157 IHLDV
+157 IRLDV
-162 AETLEIATELEKLVN
+162 AEMLEIATELDKLVN
-177 QTHSAIAAVSEKSK
+177 QTHRAIAAVSQESK
-191 IEAESISQPNF
+191 IEAASISQPNF

-208 KVPGKFKSQKY
+208 KVPGKLKSQKY
-219 ILKFFDSTRNRLL
+219 TLKFFDSTRNRLL

-238 PNVQKTAPIIVISHG
+238 PNVQNAAPVIVISHG

-306 DRPMDITY
+306 DRPMDVTY
-314 ILNQLQKGNQSD
+314 ILNQLEKGKQSD
-326 LRFKGRLNLQQVGVF
+326 SRFKRRLNLQQVGVF

-373 NTWNM
+373 KTWNM

-385 ALELSISKSGKDY
+385 ALELSISKSDKDY

-460 YLVMLVGGTHFSTI
+460 YLVMLEGGTHFSTI
-474 GNANPANQQV
+474 GNGNPANQQV
-484 ALPADMIGDASQA
+484 ALPADMIGDAAQA
-497 RHYMNV
+497 RRYMNV
-503 LSLPFFQTYI
+503 LSLPFFQTYV
-513 AGKPQYTPYLN
+513 AGRSKYTPYLN

-544 NTTELAQLLDIK
+544 NTTELVQLLDIK
-556 GGKLVKK
+556 GAKPAKK
-563 SSQHHSQLRILD
+563 NSP
-575 VGYWC
+575 
-580 CIAACNDFYLICTD
+580 T
-594 VFEWEPL
+594 P

>member
-30 ISNSVLAAERI
+30 LSNSVLAAERI

-54 KTLENYAKTGVI
+54 TSLENYAKTGVI

-76 LPLEQLQ
+76 LPLQQLQ

-98 VVSQLLYTPQGEF
+98 VVSQLLYTQQGE
-111 LLRRLAQVIK
+111 LLLHRLAQMIK
-121 SSQPGF
+121 TSDQEPGF
-127 GNLRSALILASAES
+127 GTLRSALILASGES
-141 GGLTLLNVL
+141 EGLTLLNVL
-150 RKYPKSS
+150 RKYPSSS
-157 IHLDV
+157 IRLDV
-162 AETLEIATELEKLVN
+162 AQALEIGTELEKLVN
-177 QTHSAIAAVSEKSK
+177 QTHRAIAAVSQESK
-191 IEAESISQPNF
+191 IEAATIKQPNL

-208 KVPGKFKSQKY
+208 QVPGKFKSQKY
-219 ILKFFDSTRNRLL
+219 TQKFFDSTRNRLL

-238 PNVQKTAPIIVISHG
+238 PNVQNAAPVIVISHG

-286 QLRSLLN
+286 QLHSLLN
-293 GRAIEV
+293 GHANEI
-299 AEPSEFQ
+299 AEPGEFK

-314 ILNQLQKGNQSD
+314 ILNQLEKDNQSD
-326 LRFKGRLNLQQVGVF
+326 SRFKGRLNLQQVGVF

-362 LKQDCQPAALQ
+362 LKLDCQPAALQ

-378 SLLLQCR
+378 SLMLQCR
-385 ALELSISKSGKDY
+385 ALEIEHLLSSKNY

-460 YLVMLVGGTHFSTI
+460 YLVILVGGTHFSTI
-474 GNANPANQQV
+474 GNGNPANQQV

-497 RHYMNV
+497 RRYMNV

-513 AGKPQYTPYLN
+513 TVRPQYNPYLN

-544 NTTELAQLLDIK
+544 NTTELAQLLDIEGAK
-556 GGKLVKK
+556 PAKK
-563 SSQHHSQLRILD
+563 
-575 VGYWC
+575 
-580 CIAACNDFYLICTD
+580 NFPT
-594 VFEWEPL
+594 P

>member
-12 LRKNSL
+12 LRKNFL
-18 LLVLSMVLPTFG
+18 LLVLSMMLPTFG

-54 KTLENYAKTGVI
+54 TTLENYAKTGVI
-66 NEDLAAYQQY
+66 DDDLAAYQQY
-76 LPLEQLQ
+76 LPLQQLQ
-83 ELRRILLN
+83 ELRQILLN

-98 VVSQLLYTPQGEF
+98 VLSQFLYTPQGEF
-111 LLRRLAQVIK
+111 LLHRLAQVIK
-121 SSQPGF
+121 TKSPQLEPEF
-127 GNLRSALILASAES
+127 HTLRSAVILASAES

-150 RKYPKSS
+150 RKYPTNR
-157 IHLDV
+157 INLDV
-162 AETLEIATELEKLVN
+162 VQTLEIATELEKLVN
-177 QTHSAIAAVSEKSK
+177 KTHRAIAAVSQESK
-191 IEAESISQPNF
+191 IEADTIKQPIF
-202 SQLPDL
+202 SQLSDL
-208 KVPGKFKSQKY
+208 QVPGKFKSQKY
-219 ILKFFDSTRNRLL
+219 TLKFFDSNRNRPL

-238 PNVQKTAPIIVISHG
+238 PNVQNAAPIIVISHG

-266 HLASYGFAVV
+266 HLASYGFAVA

-286 QLRSLLN
+286 QLHSLLN
-293 GRAIEV
+293 GRANDV
-299 AEPSEFQ
+299 AEPSEFK

-314 ILNQLQKGNQSD
+314 ILNQLEKGNQSD
-326 LRFKGRLNLQQVGVF
+326 SRFKGRLNLQQVGVF

-385 ALELSISKSGKDY
+385 ALELNISKSAKDY

-451 FSWLANSQK
+451 FSWFANSQK

-474 GNANPANQQV
+474 GNGNPANQQV

-497 RHYMNV
+497 RHYINV
-503 LSLPFFQTYI
+503 LSLPFFQTYVARRSKYI
-513 AGKPQYTPYLN
+513 SYLN

-530 ISSKSLGLSLVKSL
+530 ISSKSLGLSLVQSL
-544 NTTELAQLLDIK
+544 SKTELAQALGSDRHK
-556 GGKLVKK
+556 AQYFQKK
-563 SSQHHSQLRILD
+563 APNSILNFGFWMLD
-575 VGYWC
+575 VGVAMLHVT
-580 CIAACNDFYLICTD
+580 IFI
-594 VFEWEPL
+594 

>member
-1 MNSLFGNWAST
+1 MI
-12 LRKNSL
+12 
-18 LLVLSMVLPTFG
+18 LPTFG

-54 KTLENYAKTGVI
+54 TTLENYAKTGVI
-66 NEDLAAYQQY
+66 DDDLAAYQQY
-76 LPLEQLQ
+76 LPLQQLQ
-83 ELRRILLN
+83 ELRQILLN

-98 VVSQLLYTPQGEF
+98 VLSQFLYTPQGEF
-111 LLRRLAQVIK
+111 LLHRLAQVIK
-121 SSQPGF
+121 TKSPQPELHA
-127 GNLRSALILASAES
+127 LRSAVILASAES

-150 RKYPKSS
+150 RKYPTNR
-157 IHLDV
+157 INLDV
-162 AETLEIATELEKLVN
+162 AQTLEIATELEKLVN
-177 QTHSAIAAVSEKSK
+177 KTHRAIAAVSQESK
-191 IEAESISQPNF
+191 IEADTIKQPIF
-202 SQLPDL
+202 SQLSDL
-208 KVPGKFKSQKY
+208 QVPGKFKSQKY
-219 ILKFFDSTRNRLL
+219 TLKFFDSSRNRPL

-238 PNVQKTAPIIVISHG
+238 PNVQNAAPIIVISHG

-266 HLASYGFAVV
+266 HLASYGFAVA

-286 QLRSLLN
+286 QLHSLLN
-293 GRAIEV
+293 GRANDV
-299 AEPSEFQ
+299 AEPSEFK
-306 DRPMDITY
+306 DRPLDVTY
-314 ILNQLQKGNQSD
+314 ILNQLEKGNQSD
-326 LRFKGRLNLQQVGVF
+326 SRFKGRLNLQQVGVF

-362 LKQDCQPAALQ
+362 LKKDCQPAALQ

-385 ALELSISKSGKDY
+385 ALELNISKSAKDY

-451 FSWLANSQK
+451 FSWFTNSQK

-474 GNANPANQQV
+474 GNGNPANQQV

-497 RHYMNV
+497 RRYMNV
-503 LSLPFFQTYI
+503 LSLPFFQTYVS
-513 AGKPQYTPYLN
+513 GRSQYTPYLN

-530 ISSKSLGLSLVKSL
+530 ISSKSLGLNLVKSL
-544 NTTELAQLLDIK
+544 NTTELAQLLDLEGAK
-556 GGKLVKK
+556 PLKK
-563 SSQHHSQLRILD
+563 K
-575 VGYWC
+575 
-580 CIAACNDFYLICTD
+580 FPT
-594 VFEWEPL
+594 P

>member
-1 MNSLFGNWAST
+1 MNSLFGNWVST

-18 LLVLSMVLPTFG
+18 LLIFSMVLPTFG

-54 KTLENYAKTGVI
+54 TALENYAKTGVI
-66 NEDLAAYQQY
+66 DNDLAAYQQY
-76 LPLEQLQ
+76 LPLEKLQ
-83 ELRRILLN
+83 GLRRILLH
-91 RVKVSPV
+91 RVKVSPA
-98 VVSQLLYTPQGEF
+98 VVSQLLYTPQGKF
-111 LLRRLAQVIK
+111 LLHRLAQVIRTK
-121 SSQPGF
+121 SPQPELEF
-127 GNLRSALILASAES
+127 DALRSALILASAES

-150 RKYPKSS
+150 RKYPNSS
-157 IHLDV
+157 IRLDV

-177 QTHSAIAAVSEKSK
+177 QTHRAIAAVSQKSK
-191 IEAESISQPNF
+191 IEAATISQPNL

-208 KVPGKFKSQKY
+208 QVPGKLKSQKY
-219 ILKFFDSTRNRLL
+219 TRKFFDSTRNRLL
-232 LTDVYI
+232 LTDIYI
-238 PNVQKTAPIIVISHG
+238 PNIQKTAPVIVISHG

-286 QLRSLLN
+286 QLHSLLN
-293 GRAIEV
+293 GHAIEV
-299 AEPSEFQ
+299 AEPSEFK
-306 DRPMDITY
+306 DRPLDVTY
-314 ILNQLQKGNQSD
+314 ILNQLEKDNQSD
-326 LRFKGRLNLQQVGVF
+326 SRFKGRLNLQQVGVF

-349 ALALAGAKINFEQ
+349 ALALAGAKINFQQ

-385 ALELSISKSGKDY
+385 ALELSISKSDKDY

-422 GLSQIKTPVMIVSS
+422 GLSQTKTPVMIVSS

-451 FSWLANSQK
+451 FSWFANSQK

-474 GNANPANQQV
+474 GNGNPANQQI

-503 LSLPFFQTYI
+503 LSLSFFQTYV
-513 AGKPQYTPYLN
+513 AGRSQYTRYLN

-556 GGKLVKK
+556 AAKPAKK
-563 SSQHHSQLRILD
+563 NSPIL
-575 VGYWC
+575 
-580 CIAACNDFYLICTD
+580 
-594 VFEWEPL
+594 